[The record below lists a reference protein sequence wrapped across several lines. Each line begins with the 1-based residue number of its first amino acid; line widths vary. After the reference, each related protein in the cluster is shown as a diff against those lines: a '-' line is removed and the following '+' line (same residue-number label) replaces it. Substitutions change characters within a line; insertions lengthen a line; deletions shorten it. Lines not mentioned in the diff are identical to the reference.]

1 MFKKFDVVHWLLI
14 ASGALTILGPD
25 VAKLLDLFQLSAA
38 SATWTKVVSMILF
51 LLALGKQFAS
61 ATNAQGESK

>member
-1 MFKKFDVVHWLLI
+1 MLKKFDLVHWLLI

-38 SATWTKVVSMILF
+38 SATWTKVVSMLLF
-51 LLALGKQFAS
+51 VIALVKQYAVP
-61 ATNAQGESK
+61 AAQGESK